1 MKKKILL
8 TIGCVIVVLFAAGAG
23 YAWHLLS
30 SVKSAAGDMYETE
43 GGKGNHSAIKNKK
56 PINLLLLGV
65 DERKND
71 RGRSDTIIAA
81 TLNPKTNTM
90 QMISIPRD
98 TRTEIIGKGT
108 TDKINAAY
116 AYGGT
121 KMAEDTVQNFIGD
134 IPFDFYV
141 KINMEGMS
149 DLVDAVGG
157 VTVNNKL
164 DWHDEG
170 YYKKGYHYARGNI
183 TLDTGAKAMGYVRM
197 RHLDP
202 QGDFGRNQRQRDV
215 IMAIVNKMSSVS
227 SVSRFSSI
235 LDALGGNVKTNLTY
249 DDMKDI
255 ALNYRDARKHTID
268 YEVKGD
274 GQTINGIYYL
284 VVGSAEKQRVHDM
297 ISQQL
302 DN

>member
-1 MKKKILL
+1 MKKKIFL
-8 TIGCVIVVLFAAGAG
+8 TIGCIIVVLFAAGAG
-23 YAWHLLS
+23 YVWHVLN

-43 GGKGNHSAIKNKK
+43 GGNGNHAAVTDKK

-65 DERKND
+65 DERKGD
-71 RGRSDTIIAA
+71 RGRSDTIIGM
-81 TLNPKTNTM
+81 TLNPNTKTM

-98 TRTEIIGKGT
+98 TRTEMVGRGT
-108 TDKINAAY
+108 MDKINAAY
-116 AYGGT
+116 AYGGV
-121 KMAEDTVQNFIGD
+121 KMAQDSVQNFTGD
-134 IPFDFYV
+134 IPFDFYI

-170 YYKKGYHYARGNI
+170 YYQKGYHYARGNI

-215 IMAIVNKMSSVS
+215 IMAIVNKMASVS
-227 SVSRFSSI
+227 SISRFTNI
-235 LDALGGNVKTNLTY
+235 LDALGSNVKTNLTY
-249 DDMKDI
+249 DDMKNI
-255 ALNYRDARKHTID
+255 ALNYRDAREHTID
-268 YEVKGD
+268 YEVKG
-274 GQTINGIYYL
+274 QSQKINGIYYL

-297 ISQQL
+297 ISEQL
-302 DN
+302 GN

>member
-8 TIGCVIVVLFAAGAG
+8 TIGSIIVVLFAAGGGYVWWMYHSVAATAG
-23 YAWHLLS
+23 N
-30 SVKSAAGDMYETE
+30 MYETS
-43 GGKGNHSAIKNKK
+43 GGKGNHQAVSQKKAIS
-56 PINLLLLGV
+56 LLLLGV
-65 DERKND
+65 DERKGD
-71 RGRSDTIIAA
+71 RGRSDTMIAT
-81 TLNPKTNTM
+81 TLNPTTKTM

-98 TRTEIIGKGT
+98 TRTEIVGRGT
-108 TDKINAAY
+108 IDKINAAY

-121 KMAEDTVQNFIGD
+121 KMAEDTAEKFIGD
-134 IPFDFYV
+134 IPFDFYI

-149 DLVDAVGG
+149 ELVNAVGG

-164 DWHDEG
+164 DWNDEG

-215 IMAIVNKMSSVS
+215 IMAIVNKMATVS
-227 SVSRFSSI
+227 SVSRYTQI
-235 LDALGGNVKTNLTY
+235 LNALGDNVKTNLTF
-249 DDMKDI
+249 DDMKNL
-255 ALNYRDARKHTID
+255 AFNYRDARKHSIN
-268 YEVKGD
+268 YEVKGQ
-274 GQTINGIYYL
+274 GQKINGIYYL

-297 ISQQL
+297 INEQL
-302 DN
+302 NN

>member
-8 TIGCVIVVLFAAGAG
+8 TIGCLIVLLVAAGGGYVWHVLHSVRSTAG
-23 YAWHLLS
+23 Q
-30 SVKSAAGDMYETE
+30 MYDT
-43 GGKGNHSAIKNKK
+43 GGGSGNHQAITSKK

-71 RGRSDTIIAA
+71 RGRSDTIIVT
-81 TLNPKTNTM
+81 TLNPGKKTM

-98 TRTEIIGKGT
+98 TRTEIVGRGT

-121 KMAEDTVQNFIGD
+121 KMAENTVCNFIGD

-164 DWHDEG
+164 DWYDEG
-170 YYKKGYHYARGNI
+170 YYKKGYHYKRGEI

-197 RHLDP
+197 RHKDP

-215 IMAIVNKMSSVS
+215 IMAIVRKMSSVR
-227 SVSRFSSI
+227 SVSRYQSI
-235 LDALGGNVKTNLTY
+235 LKALGGNVKTNLTY
-249 DDMKDI
+249 DDMKNI
-255 ALNYRDARKHTID
+255 VFNYRDAGQHSVD
-268 YEVKGD
+268 YEVKGS
-274 GQTINGIYYL
+274 GKMINGIYYL
-284 VVGSAEKQRVHDM
+284 VVGDAEKQRVHEM
-297 ISQQL
+297 IADQL
-302 DN
+302 GD